1 MGHRT
6 TNLGTG
12 LLAFCLL
19 ATSAA
24 AQDLPIPEEWSTH
37 YAWFLVVNP
46 EYSPGAQEAERAV
59 TAAHIQYQLRL
70 QENGQAIAAGGLG
83 EGPGESIIGL
93 TIIRAE
99 SLAEAKAIAAADPAV
114 EAGRLIAW
122 VREWWVPAE
131 RLP

>member
-1 MGHRT
+1 MGQRVLHP
-6 TNLGTG
+6 GIA
-12 LLAFCLL
+12 LLTFCLF
-19 ATSAA
+19 ATSGA

-46 EYSPGAQEAERAV
+46 EYVSADKEGEGAI
-59 TAAHIQYQLRL
+59 TAAHIQYQLHL
-70 QENGQAIAAGGLG
+70 QENGVAIAAGGLG
-83 EGPGESIIGL
+83 EGPGESIVGL
-93 TIIRAE
+93 TLLRAE
-99 SLAEAKAIAAADPAV
+99 SLAGAKEIAAADPAV